1 MAVPIVDRVNL
12 KEYCTAFGKIEK
24 DPKSKKYTGGVCD
37 ALYPNWQVA
46 GRDVSIYYNGKGNI
60 LVPDSQLL
68 GQRRIEIWRSLA
80 INNAN
85 DLKSKNLSPEIVSY
99 FIAGAFGMNAI
110 PYETVSDTGPSQ
122 RGVNFREDLD
132 PRLAEGINRFYRHD
146 LSEVSIAQNWKNVI
160 GCRAS
165 KYPTGLDCEYD
176 NLVSR
181 IAWIE
186 TRIEETTFRDVYEG
200 LVRPYKDILALP
212 ATTQKEMEK
221 KIRSAR
227 NIVAIAMRHQK
238 GEEDRENRFALLELG
253 IVYEHLKIDIETS
266 EEMKTALERAEKPI
280 TKQGRKNRSIDGR
293 LETLKLKIN
302 AAQEILK
309 RNKEKINGAKEAE
322 AANEA
327 LRKKQEQDKIET
339 EKAVEE

>member
-1 MAVPIVDRVNL
+1 MPIPIVDRVNL
-12 KEYCTAFGKIEK
+12 KEYCTAFGKIEQ
-24 DPKSKKYTGGVCD
+24 DPKSKNYTGGVCD
-37 ALYPNWQVA
+37 ALYPNWQSSKN
-46 GRDVSIYYNGKGNI
+46 DVFIYFNGKGSI
-60 LVPDSQLL
+60 LVPEYAKTL
-68 GQRRIEIWRSLA
+68 GQKQIHLWHFLTT
-80 INNAN
+80 NDVK
-85 DLKSKNLSPEIVSY
+85 DLKSKNLSPEIASY

-110 PYETVSDTGPSQ
+110 PYETVTDTGTPKSS
-122 RGVNFREDLD
+122 VHFREDLD

-160 GCRAS
+160 GCRLNES
-165 KYPTGLDCEYD
+165 PTGLDCEYD

-186 TRIEETTFRDVYEG
+186 TQIEESTFRDIYEG

-238 GEEDRENRFALLELG
+238 GEEDREKRFALLELG

-266 EEMKTALERAEKPI
+266 EEMKTALERAEGPI
-280 TKQGRKNRSIDGR
+280 VKQGRKDRSLDGQ
-293 LETLKLKIN
+293 LKTMKLKIN
-302 AAQEILK
+302 AAEEILN
-309 RNKEKINGAKEAE
+309 RNRKKLEE
-322 AANEA
+322 ANEA
-327 LRKKQEQDKIET
+327 LRQKQEQDKIDT
-339 EKAVEE
+339 EKMDEE